1 MNNERAN
8 NMKVNNEGM
17 TLPELVLAILM
28 LTAFTAITVMVTE
41 FTSRFF
47 QPLNEE
53 AKEEYILSGKEFS
66 DVLNHHLKINNAFD
80 RIIEIFSEPGIDKN
94 FILNLKCTS
103 LPSLEWSIPSIDT
116 DAIPTSYKICIKP
129 TSLTESNYSE
139 LANADGKP
147 GIYILYSKP
156 ENGVTINATPVR
168 RIFCRPKPFCKLR
181 ILLKLKTKKLANI
194 RLKI

>member
-53 AKEEYILSGKEFS
+53 AKEEYITSNKEFR
-66 DVLNHHLKINNAFD
+66 DVLNDQLQINKAFD
-80 RIIEIFSEPGIDKN
+80 TIVEILSEPGIEKS

-103 LPSLEWSIPSIDT
+103 LPSLDWNIPSIDSE
-116 DAIPTSYKICIKP
+116 AIPKSYKICIKP
-129 TSLTESNYSE
+129 TSLSESNYSK
-139 LANADGKP
+139 LANGEGKP

-156 ENGVTINATPVR
+156 ENGVSVNSTPIR
-168 RIFCRPKPFCKLR
+168 RIFCRPKPFCKL
-181 ILLKLKTKKLANI
+181 
-194 RLKI
+194 